1 MDYSVTTKEHWDMI
15 QAAIE
20 EFAGEGDLFD
30 STALWDM
37 LNAPILDSVTGRQG
51 AAAAMAEVRPQAQAW
66 LDDLFGQ

>member
-1 MDYSVTTKEHWDMI
+1 
-15 QAAIE
+15 
-20 EFAGEGDLFD
+20 
-30 STALWDM
+30 M